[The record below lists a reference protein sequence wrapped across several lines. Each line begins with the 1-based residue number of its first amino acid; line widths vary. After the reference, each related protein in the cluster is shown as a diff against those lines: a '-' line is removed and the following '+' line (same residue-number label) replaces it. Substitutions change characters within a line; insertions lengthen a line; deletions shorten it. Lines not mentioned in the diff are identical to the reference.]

1 MRHNAIRIRQMP
13 SQDRG
18 PRRPRPS
25 GSRSGAPRSSGP
37 RTGGTGASRPR
48 RDDDRPSRSR
58 DDRPSSSRPRR
69 DDARPSRNRDDRP
82 SSGRSSSGRPSSD
95 RPSSGRP
102 FRERSER
109 PSSSRPRRDDDRSSR
124 SRDDRSSSGR
134 PSSDRPSSGRPFR
147 ERSERPSSSRPRR
160 DDDRPS
166 RSRDDRPNS
175 SRPSSSR
182 PGTNRPYRERD
193 DRPSRGRDD
202 RSSSSRPSSSRP
214 FRGRDDRS
222 SRGRDDRRD
231 APARPQTAAQRKADE
246 VHHRTGGRKYGKEPM
261 PVTEHTIERWQDDG
275 PVSGRS
281 RRDDTGQESSPR
293 RPTAKT
299 LAHVEATVA
308 KAIEAAVGADDAKRT
323 IERFA
328 LALDAFERERYQDA
342 KKGVMPIVK
351 KCTGI
356 PLVHEVAGLSLY
368 RLGQWNDAADQLE
381 QARAASHGST
391 TNHPV
396 LADCYRALRRYE
408 KVDELWKELKE
419 ASPHPSIVAEGR
431 IVAAGA
437 LADHGDLQGAVRL
450 MHHGSQDPRKV
461 QEYHLREW
469 YMLGDLYD
477 RSGDVIAARKMFGR
491 IAAHDPHFS
500 DVRERLSTLGT

>member
-1 MRHNAIRIRQMP
+1 
-13 SQDRG
+13 
-18 PRRPRPS
+18 
-25 GSRSGAPRSSGP
+25 
-37 RTGGTGASRPR
+37 
-48 RDDDRPSRSR
+48 
-58 DDRPSSSRPRR
+58 
-69 DDARPSRNRDDRP
+69 
-82 SSGRSSSGRPSSD
+82 
-95 RPSSGRP
+95 
-102 FRERSER
+102 
-109 PSSSRPRRDDDRSSR
+109 
-124 SRDDRSSSGR
+124 
-134 PSSDRPSSGRPFR
+134 
-147 ERSERPSSSRPRR
+147 
-160 DDDRPS
+160 
-166 RSRDDRPNS
+166 
-175 SRPSSSR
+175 
-182 PGTNRPYRERD
+182 
-193 DRPSRGRDD
+193 
-202 RSSSSRPSSSRP
+202 
-214 FRGRDDRS
+214 
-222 SRGRDDRRD
+222 
-231 APARPQTAAQRKADE
+231 
-246 VHHRTGGRKYGKEPM
+246 M
-261 PVTEHTIERWQDDG
+261 PVTEHTIERWRDDG
-275 PVSGRS
+275 PVGGKP
-281 RRDDTGQESSPR
+281 RRDESGHDGSAR
-293 RPTAKT
+293 RPSARAM
-299 LAHVEATVA
+299 AHVEATVA

-342 KKGVMPIVK
+342 KKSVMPIVK
-351 KCTGI
+351 KCAGI

-477 RSGDVIAARKMFGR
+477 RSGDVIAARKLFGR

-500 DVRERLSTLGT
+500 DVSERLSTLGT

>member
-1 MRHNAIRIRQMP
+1 
-13 SQDRG
+13 DR
-18 PRRPRPS
+18 
-25 GSRSGAPRSSGP
+25 
-37 RTGGTGASRPR
+37 
-48 RDDDRPSRSR
+48 DDRPARSR
-58 DDRPSSSRPRR
+58 DDRPSS
-69 DDARPSRNRDDRP
+69 
-82 SSGRSSSGRPSSD
+82 G
-95 RPSSGRP
+95 
-102 FRERSER
+102 R
-109 PSSSRPRRDDDRSSR
+109 PSSSR
-124 SRDDRSSSGR
+124 SGT
-134 PSSDRPSSGRPFR
+134 GRPFR
-147 ERSERPSSSRPRR
+147 
-160 DDDRPS
+160 D
-166 RSRDDRPNS
+166 
-175 SRPSSSR
+175 
-182 PGTNRPYRERD
+182 
-193 DRPSRGRDD
+193 
-202 RSSSSRPSSSRP
+202 
-214 FRGRDDRS
+214 
-222 SRGRDDRRD
+222 RDDRRD
-231 APARPQTAAQRKADE
+231 IPARPQTAAQRKADE

-261 PVTEHTIERWQDDG
+261 PATEHTIERWRDDG
-275 PVSGRS
+275 PVDGKPRRAESGDEGS
-281 RRDDTGQESSPR
+281 AR
-293 RPTAKT
+293 RPTARAM
-299 LAHVEATVA
+299 AHVEATVA
-308 KAIEAAVGADDAKRT
+308 KAITAAVGADDAKRT

-342 KKGVMPIVK
+342 KKAVMPIVK
-351 KCTGI
+351 KCGGI

-381 QARAASHGST
+381 QARAASKGST

-500 DVRERLSTLGT
+500 DVGDRLATLGT